1 MRGSSWRRRRST
13 RSRAA
18 ATIVEALAAD
28 ADPHYGVSTGFGAL
42 ATLHIPPDRRTQL
55 QRSLIRSHAAGSGPE
70 VEREVTRAL
79 MLLRLSTLATGR
91 TGVRIETAQA
101 YATMLNAGVT
111 PVVHEYGSLGCS
123 GDLAPLAHCAL
134 ALMGE
139 GPVRDADGALREAAD
154 VRRARSRSTRRRAWR

>member
-1 MRGSSWRRRRST
+1 
-13 RSRAA
+13 
-18 ATIVEALAAD
+18 
-28 ADPHYGVSTGFGAL
+28 
-42 ATLHIPPDRRTQL
+42 
-55 QRSLIRSHAAGSGPE
+55 
-70 VEREVTRAL
+70 
-79 MLLRLSTLATGR
+79 
-91 TGVRIETAQA
+91 
-101 YATMLNAGVT
+101 MLNAGVT